1 MAPAPPSGH
10 RLPPA
15 DNSLFGEPM
24 GKLPTTSR
32 ATLMA
37 LSQQRCGNP
46 QCEQFFDQ
54 HLTFPDHKALAI
66 PVAENGVGASLEKSS
81 PTEAF
86 LYALYY
92 CNHVQG
98 APPRPCE
105 VQTVNGKDIRA
116 WTSAALAGH
125 RQAHAKLTVPTQ
137 RFFAE
142 EDVAGREPKAT
153 TLRTGPVTSP
163 TPLQIEGVNTVYT
176 QDLARALKRRDPPL
190 VIDLDSHEDV
200 IPLARSLYLGGL
212 AFDNPASE
220 RAYEHRF
227 AGLMKLLSPDM
238 NKPLIFYC
246 SDRNCWAAVNAALRA
261 KRLGYT
267 QVAWYRGG
275 LSSWKAAG
283 LPVATAVVKA
293 VAHMP

>member
-1 MAPAPPSGH
+1 
-10 RLPPA
+10 
-15 DNSLFGEPM
+15 
-24 GKLPTTSR
+24 
-32 ATLMA
+32 MA

-46 QCEQFFDQ
+46 RCVEFFDQ
-54 HLTFPDHKALAI
+54 HLSFPDHKALAI
-66 PVAENGVGASLEKSS
+66 PVAENGVGASLQKSG
-81 PTEAF
+81 PTEAY
-86 LYALYY
+86 LWALYY
-92 CNHVQG
+92 CNHVEG

-116 WTSAALAGH
+116 WSSAALAGH
-125 RQAHAKLTVPTQ
+125 REAHAKLTAPTQ

-153 TLRTGPVTSP
+153 TLRTGNVSSA
-163 TPLQIEGVNTVYT
+163 TPLQIEGVTTVST

-212 AFDNPASE
+212 AFDNAASE
-220 RAYEHRF
+220 RDYQHRF
-227 AGLMKLLSPDM
+227 AGLMKLLIPDM
-238 NKPLIFYC
+238 NKPLVFYC
-246 SDRNCWAAVNAALRA
+246 RDRHCWAAVNAALRA
-261 KRLGYT
+261 KRLGYA

-275 LSSWKAAG
+275 LASWKAAG

-293 VAHMP
+293 VAHPP